1 MDFITAK
8 EAAEQWGVTPRR
20 VQILC
25 SNGSIKGA
33 YRFGKSWMI
42 PKNAV
47 LPSSAKKDK
56 EPHLPMPRKSPF
68 LDMTDLYNEVGA
80 ADKCAEMLVNNPEAY
95 ALFNAQIAYRKGE
108 IAQVYKHARYFLDSH
123 SGFYAILGAGMLLAS
138 VGIWSGDKDIWYEAK
153 KHICEAPCNTE
164 QEREIIS
171 LTLAV
176 IDSSI
181 YDNKDYP
188 EWFKIGNFEKLPA
201 ASHPAAK
208 VFYIKY
214 LYMSAFE
221 VALRD
226 NKIPEMQGLTMMK
239 MMPRIIEP
247 LISQAVVD
255 RTIIPE
261 IYLRMS
267 CAVSYYNTGE
277 RKRATE
283 HIDKVISLAL
293 PDKLYGILSEYV
305 RHFGGLLEERI
316 DLVDREAGERI
327 REMSA
332 IYTKNWSRLA
342 SQIRNKAIASNLTQ
356 KEHEVAKLS
365 AFGFSTKDIAN
376 ILMVSESTVKQ
387 TIARI
392 INKTGIQ
399 EKDEIYSIL

>member
-1 MDFITAK
+1 MNYISVK
-8 EAAEQWGVTPRR
+8 EAAEKWGVTPRR

-25 SNGSIKGA
+25 SRSEIKGA
-33 YRFGKSWMI
+33 TRFGKSWMI
-42 PKNAV
+42 PESAV
-47 LPSSAKKDK
+47 LPSSAKKGA

-68 LDMTDLYNEVGA
+68 LDMTDLYNKVGG
-80 ADKCAEMLVNNPEAY
+80 ADECAEMLINNPEAY
-95 ALFNAQIAYRKGE
+95 ALFNAQIAYRRGE

-138 VGIWSGDKDIWYEAK
+138 VAIWSGDKNIWYEAK
-153 KHICEAPCNTE
+153 KHICEAPSESE

-188 EWFKIGNFEKLPA
+188 EWFKVGNFEALPPE
-201 ASHPAAK
+201 SHPAAK
-208 VFYIKY
+208 VFYVKY
-214 LYMSAFE
+214 IYMSAFE

-226 NKIPEMQGLTMMK
+226 KKSPDMQGLTMMK
-239 MMPRIIEP
+239 MMPRVIEP
-247 LISQAVVD
+247 LIAQAMID
-255 RTIIPE
+255 KTIIPE

-267 CAVSYYNTGE
+267 CAVAYHNTGDKE
-277 RKRATE
+277 RAIN
-283 HIDKVISLAL
+283 HIDKAIALVL
-293 PDKLYGILSEYV
+293 PDKFYGILSEYV

-316 DLVDREAGERI
+316 KLVDSAAAERI
-327 REMSA
+327 SEMSA
-332 IYTKNWSRLA
+332 VYTKNWAKLA
-342 SQIRNKAIASNLTQ
+342 SQIRNKAIASNLTP

-365 AFGFSTKDIAN
+365 AFGFSTRDIAN
-376 ILMVSESTVKQ
+376 LLLVSESTVKQ
-387 TIARI
+387 TIVRI